1 MLELDVFS
9 RDRCGYMF
17 NTHLCIGSNVVNK
30 LDVPIAC
37 AGSGDIPVST
47 DVLVTPSDDLIDNI
61 TSTDHAGNA

>member
-1 MLELDVFS
+1 MQILFGALVSILKD
-9 RDRCGYMF
+9 
-17 NTHLCIGSNVVNK
+17 LCIGSNVVNK